1 MEPCRTAM
9 TRLGAS
15 VACYRSFRA
24 ARPADITCVTLGI
37 SCQRLPS
44 QNTVRRQCGQAALC
58 WASGFLGRREL
69 HPRFANYPPAH
80 FAKRDRAGALK
91 PSIFEI
97 WSKGRKTR
105 SAHLYIAFAMCGQKG
120 TAPILKPSKRSAR
133 KIVISNDNPLG
144 DCLRPAPLITMG
156 EGTSPSIHAPLGPI
170 LSQDRGR
177 LGRPQNP
184 ALPIKQGQAGPA
196 ARVS

>member
-1 MEPCRTAM
+1 LEPCHTAM

-15 VACYRSFRA
+15 VACCRSFRA
-24 ARPADITCVTLGI
+24 AGPSDITCVTLGI

-69 HPRFANYPPAH
+69 HLRFANYPPAH

-97 WSKGRKTR
+97 WSKDRKTR
-105 SAHLYIAFAMCGQKG
+105 SVHLYIAFAMCGQKG
-120 TAPILKPSKRSAR
+120 TAPLLKPSKRSAS
-133 KIVISNDNPLG
+133 KIVI
-144 DCLRPAPLITMG
+144 
-156 EGTSPSIHAPLGPI
+156 
-170 LSQDRGR
+170 
-177 LGRPQNP
+177 
-184 ALPIKQGQAGPA
+184 
-196 ARVS
+196 